1 MRPILFHFGQ
11 TYYYLHA
18 GHFMLF
24 LGGLAALIVV
34 RAEIKRMRAEPDKI
48 YLLLLLLAV
57 ASVYGARIL
66 YCLDFQETY
75 QYGLLDILR
84 FWKGG
89 MALHGGI
96 LLALATYFVY
106 INRQGLDFWQT
117 GDLLAPAVAAFILL
131 ARIGCILV
139 GCCYGK
145 QCAPGFPLAL
155 TFTDP
160 AAVAPKHVPLYPT
173 QPMFAAA
180 ALAVFL
186 VLWLKRKSKR
196 FDGEI
201 ALLGAALYSFLA
213 FVIEFFRGDL
223 RVLYTVGGIALSQ
236 NQILGAAIIIASCAL
251 YVYRR
256 REAKGSPERSEP
268 TP

>member
-1 MRPILFHFGQ
+1 MRPILFHIGQ
-11 TYYYLHA
+11 TYYYVHA

-24 LGGLAALIVV
+24 LGGLAGLFVV
-34 RAEIKRMRAEPDKI
+34 RTEIKRTEAEPDKI
-48 YLLLLLLAV
+48 YLLLLLLAI

-66 YCLDFQETY
+66 YCLDFRETY
-75 QYGLLDILR
+75 HYGLLDVLR

-96 LLALATYFVY
+96 LLALAVY
-106 INRQGLDFWQT
+106 VLYIDRQGLDFWKT
-117 GDLLAPAVAAFILL
+117 GDLLAPAVAAFIFF

-139 GCCYGK
+139 GCCYGR
-145 QCAPGFPLAL
+145 QCAPGFPFAL
-155 TFTDP
+155 TFTEP

-186 VLWLKRKSKR
+186 VLWAKRKTKR

-201 ALLGAALYSFLA
+201 ALLGAALYSLFA
-213 FVIEFFRGDL
+213 FIIEFFRGDL
-223 RVLYTVGGIALSQ
+223 RVLYEIGGLALSQ
-236 NQILGAAIIIASCAL
+236 NQVLGAAIIIASCAL

-256 REAKGSPERSEP
+256 RVTKRCPKSREP
-268 TP
+268 AP